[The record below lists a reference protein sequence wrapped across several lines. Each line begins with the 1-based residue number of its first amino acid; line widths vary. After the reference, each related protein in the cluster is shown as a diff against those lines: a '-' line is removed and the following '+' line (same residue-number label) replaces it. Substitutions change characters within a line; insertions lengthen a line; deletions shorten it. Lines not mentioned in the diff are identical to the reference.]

1 MGMQMLMEMLLLVEM
16 QGMEMQMLMEMQGME
31 RQMLMGMQMLME
43 MQVRQT
49 AVLIDGLSPRVG
61 GQGGLWWSS

>member
-1 MGMQMLMEMLLLVEM
+1 MEMQLGMQMLMEMLLLVEM

-43 MQVRQT
+43 MQVRQA
-49 AVLIDGLSPRVG
+49 AVAIDGVSPRMGV
-61 GQGGLWWSS
+61 